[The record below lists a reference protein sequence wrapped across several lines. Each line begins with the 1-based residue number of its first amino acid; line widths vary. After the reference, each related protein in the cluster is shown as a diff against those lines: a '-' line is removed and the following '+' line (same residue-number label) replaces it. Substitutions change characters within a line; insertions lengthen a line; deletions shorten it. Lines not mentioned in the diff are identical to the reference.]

1 MTIMKNPLDDHRFY
15 RLLFPFRPPEFE
27 FKGLDNPELINK
39 LYQKYLKAS
48 SKKERVTRY
57 DIFEYYHFMEIG
69 FYLERGYTEEEAYR
83 LKQEKI
89 DNGLKLLVKSIQKK
103 F

>member
-48 SKKERVTRY
+48 SNSSKCIG
-57 DIFEYYHFMEIG
+57 DICGTKIVCFFFIS
-69 FYLERGYTEEEAYR
+69 FVNSIRG
-83 LKQEKI
+83 
-89 DNGLKLLVKSIQKK
+89 
-103 F
+103 